1 MQIEKKKIEKCQKL
15 QNVSQM
21 YLFKENKLDLQRLS
35 NEEPQRT
42 TNTEYKFWSDQ
53 QIKDPL
59 FSNSH
64 NLI

>member
-1 MQIEKKKIEKCQKL
+1 MSPKCTFL
-15 QNVSQM
+15 E
-21 YLFKENKLDLQRLS
+21 ENKIDFQRFP
-35 NEEPQRT
+35 NEGLPR
-42 TNTEYKFWSDQ
+42 NNIIDYKFRSDQ

>member
-1 MQIEKKKIEKCQKL
+1 
-15 QNVSQM
+15 M

>member
-1 MQIEKKKIEKCQKL
+1 MSPQCTFFGEKQ
-15 QNVSQM
+15 
-21 YLFKENKLDLQRLS
+21 DLQRLP
-35 NEEPQRT
+35 NEGLQRMTIMEP
-42 TNTEYKFWSDQ
+42 KFRSDQ

>member
-1 MQIEKKKIEKCQKL
+1 
-15 QNVSQM
+15 M
-21 YLFKENKLDLQRLS
+21 YLFGEKQGCSKRLS
-35 NEEPQRT
+35 SEELPRI
-42 TNTEYKFWSDQ
+42 NIMEYKFTSDQ

>member
-1 MQIEKKKIEKCQKL
+1 MCKKKKKLEKCQKL

-21 YLFKENKLDLQRLS
+21 YLLEENKLDVQRLS
-35 NEEPQRT
+35 NEELQRI
-42 TNTEYKFWSDQ
+42 NIMEYKFRSDQ

>member
-1 MQIEKKKIEKCQKL
+1 MPKITKCLPNVTFLEK
-15 QNVSQM
+15 
-21 YLFKENKLDLQRLS
+21 NKLDLQRLS
-35 NEEPQRT
+35 NEEPQGT
-42 TNTEYKFWSDQ
+42 TNMEYKFRSDQ

>member
-1 MQIEKKKIEKCQKL
+1 MSLKGIFFKKNKI
-15 QNVSQM
+15 
-21 YLFKENKLDLQRLS
+21 DLQRLS
-35 NEEPQRT
+35 NEELQIV
-42 TNTEYKFWSDQ
+42 NILEYKFRSDQ

>member
-1 MQIEKKKIEKCQKL
+1 MSPKCTVLEKNKI
-15 QNVSQM
+15 
-21 YLFKENKLDLQRLS
+21 DLQRLS
-35 NEEPQRT
+35 KEELQRI
-42 TNTEYKFWSDQ
+42 NIMEDKFRSDQ

>member
-1 MQIEKKKIEKCQKL
+1 MSPKCTFLEK
-15 QNVSQM
+15 
-21 YLFKENKLDLQRLS
+21 NKLDLQRLS
-35 NEEPQRT
+35 NEELQRI
-42 TNTEYKFWSDQ
+42 NIMEYKFTSDQ

>member
-1 MQIEKKKIEKCQKL
+1 MSPKCTFLEK
-15 QNVSQM
+15 
-21 YLFKENKLDLQRLS
+21 NKVALKRLS
-35 NEEPQRT
+35 SEELPRI
-42 TNTEYKFWSDQ
+42 NIMECKFTSDQ